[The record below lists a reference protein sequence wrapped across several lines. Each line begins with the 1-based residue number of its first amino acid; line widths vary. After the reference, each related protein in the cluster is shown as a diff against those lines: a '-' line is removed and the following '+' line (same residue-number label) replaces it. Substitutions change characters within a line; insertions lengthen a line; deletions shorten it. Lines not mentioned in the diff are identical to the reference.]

1 MSTLL
6 LRFAGPMQAWG
17 ADARFD
23 VCRTNREPTKSGV
36 IGLLAAALGQRRDA
50 PLEAALT
57 QEPSLTASS
66 GRQETETVRIVLED
80 AAGPARMRDVPISF
94 SPYHREYGYR
104 AARETWMTR
113 PAEKEHDP
121 MGELR

>member
-1 MSTLL
+1 
-6 LRFAGPMQAWG
+6 MQAWG

-36 IGLLAAALGQRRDA
+36 IGLLAAALGLRDA

-57 QEPSLTASS
+57 QEPSLTAGS

-80 AAGPARMRDVPISF
+80 AAGPERR
-94 SPYHREYGYR
+94 
-104 AARETWMTR
+104 
-113 PAEKEHDP
+113 
-121 MGELR
+121 L

>member
-1 MSTLL
+1 
-6 LRFAGPMQAWG
+6 MQRLAEAVTHPAFPLFLG
-17 ADARFD
+17 RRS
-23 VCRTNREPTKSGV
+23 CPPEGRLSL
-36 IGLLAAALGQRRDA
+36 GLRDA

-57 QEPSLTASS
+57 QEPSLTAGS

-104 AARETWMTR
+104 AAQETWMTR